1 MFRSSPNELWYLK
14 RSLLCC
20 GATSLV
26 PQRNFALSRPSTSLR
41 RSKGFSTACDEV
53 QMPVSTRDG
62 CQYSQAPRVAC
73 FAGLSSTNYL
83 RAICQPLGSTRLLW
97 IQTVLDSM
105 SLEGLAKVLSNDEM
119 LRERVLTTNSLI
131 SWPSPKLVGVCK
143 NKDALRL
150 NSYILQLVADNWC
163 PQWTSP
169 AMIPIDLIKLE
180 APN

>member
-1 MFRSSPNELWYLK
+1 MSFDISSVPYYAVEPPHQCPIET
-14 RSLLCC
+14 LLSVVLRPRCA
-20 GATSLV
+20 G
-26 PQRNFALSRPSTSLR
+26 QKALALHVMRCKCRCQP
-41 RSKGFSTACDEV
+41 G
-53 QMPVSTRDG
+53 DG

-73 FAGLSSTNYL
+73 FAGLSSTKYL

-105 SLEGLAKVLSNDEM
+105 SLEGLAKVFSNDEM
-119 LRERVLTTNSLI
+119 LRERVLTTGSLI

-163 PQWTSP
+163 LQWTSP
-169 AMIPIDLIKLE
+169 AMIPSDLIKLE